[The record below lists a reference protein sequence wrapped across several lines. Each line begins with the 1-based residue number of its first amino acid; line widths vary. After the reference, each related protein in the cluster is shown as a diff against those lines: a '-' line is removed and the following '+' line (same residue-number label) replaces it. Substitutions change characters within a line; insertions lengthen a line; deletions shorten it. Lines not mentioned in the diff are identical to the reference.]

1 MRREGQTRVASGRAR
16 LRAQRR
22 RRAPGRVC
30 VRPRVRAPARSEIF
44 GGRSRTQ
51 TCELSVTRLIRP
63 RVGCCLLLKGAW
75 LVGLRVRVRSR
86 LFSARY
92 PISYMRHRVRHATAR
107 RRERC
112 WLMLGLDLGV
122 RWFGCVSHMK
132 QYCSQSSSTVQTTE
146 YYVVLC
152 CAAAYRSRLVSG
164 RLGTL
169 HPMLHRMSAHRTVL
183 YGDTVSREQDTRY
196 QTKLHAV
203 WSACRALIASHC
215 GVRPCMCSS
224 PACRNARRGRCA
236 GYA

>member
-86 LFSARY
+86 LFSARL
-92 PISYMRHRVRHATAR
+92 PTISDILHATPDSE
-107 RRERC
+107 RERC
-112 WLMLGLDLGV
+112 LV
-122 RWFGCVSHMK
+122 FSVFGCVSHMK

-152 CAAAYRSRLVSG
+152 CAAAYVARVWSLGVWG
-164 RLGTL
+164 RGLCTPCCTHMRCL
-169 HPMLHRMSAHRTVL
+169 HTVL
-183 YGDTVSREQDTRY
+183 YGDTVSRERDTRY